1 MPLPTNLADSSDRIN
16 DPRDHSLPREKRSF
30 CLGDIILFWLWSR
43 FSELGMVYQ
52 GGTERV
58 LTFIR
63 DELLAFLL
71 GGVAGIVLTGE
82 IV

>member
-16 DPRDHSLPREKRSF
+16 DPRDHSLAREKRSF
-30 CLGDIILFWLWSR
+30 CSGDIILYLVMVKI
-43 FSELGMVYQ
+43 LGTRD
-52 GGTERV
+52 GLPRGTERV